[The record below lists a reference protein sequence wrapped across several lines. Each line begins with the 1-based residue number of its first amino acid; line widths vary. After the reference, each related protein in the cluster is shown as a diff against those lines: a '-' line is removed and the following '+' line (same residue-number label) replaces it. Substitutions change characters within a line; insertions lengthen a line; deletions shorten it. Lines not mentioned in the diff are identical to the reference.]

1 MENVLPQRSGNNI
14 FILDGQTDAVLDHVN
29 RRDVLE
35 NKHKQSL
42 KDNLETFQMTVAG
55 SGRYAKHLGKRN
67 ALIIPSEDG
76 ELLEFIILETVKY
89 RRGDL
94 LLIDVFSRASYLSLK
109 TAQVFDPQ
117 RTDPMTAVQHAQQA
131 LAGTEWQIG
140 RVDYA
145 GIRTITFDNPFNTFD
160 YLKRIAREFELELR
174 FYITTNGSQVTGR
187 YVDIVEHVGEWR
199 GRTVEFGTDLQSIRR
214 IEKTENVVTALY
226 GYGPERADGTR
237 LKVFVEDDEARRR
250 WGRHGR
256 HLVDIYEPESADQD
270 MTEER
275 LRQLTRMELGKR
287 INMSV
292 EYQANIIDL
301 ENVPGME
308 NKKIRLGDTIRIK
321 DTKFNPALYLEARI
335 HTQERDIFDR
345 ASKRVELGDFE
356 EFTEEEVR
364 AIWRQLQEQIRQK
377 ISQAELVEYAERK
390 VHRDTTPPEDTEH
403 LWLDTS
409 VEPNVLKRYDET
421 TQEWVKA
428 TPTEADEVGA
438 ETPQG
443 AQQKADNAREEAKQ
457 AVEDGQ
463 VPLPPGALKPGA
475 INVDNNPVQ
484 SDTAGVYVD
493 DRGILIDSGNF
504 RLRDEITQVE
514 SMVRENANMIN
525 DHSFEMVKRTDT
537 SFGDAVFQV
546 DRSNMGNYFWW
557 NIQATDPAYAQIQTT
572 YGTDDAQRAKFGL
585 QAAVLRNVSEAYWYQ
600 YIELNHE
607 RGIEGPYTISCY
619 FSAFEKTTS
628 DTTCDIVVQAYDFD
642 INWLADVGR
651 ATAVVNPSE
660 PYVWRRAYATVR
672 NLPQGTAYIRIRIN
686 TRGGFAL
693 ADGVQLVPFDRPIV
707 YEAEEGLWR
716 TLRSA
721 PGYIAPLLTVDQL
734 NALDR
739 VFLRGA
745 SEIYRD
751 TGGYVR
757 IRSIAG
763 QHNGSIV
770 INSNTQEVLIYQN
783 GSFRH
788 AFLPNGSK
796 NGGSIEIDGKVLGM
810 SPVDSPQVLIEYIE
824 FDVPLKP
831 DGVKVYLEE
840 RYRKAVANFAVFPS
854 NGTVAEKGEDY
865 FIIAGEG
872 TADIRIVGERIEYDG
887 TFWDDM
893 DAYKEEMENAIQIAE
908 TGKKNRTL
916 DRRRKGAG

>member
-1 MENVLPQRSGNNI
+1 MPEETVIHITDHRTDV
-14 FILDGQTDAVLDHVN
+14 ILDTISDFWGDTH
-29 RRDVLE
+29 R
-35 NKHKQSL
+35 KQL
-42 KDNLETFQMTVAG
+42 NNVETFDFTTF
-55 SGRYAKHLGKRN
+55 SDESYSEYLRDRN
-67 ALIIPSEDG
+67 RVVIPGEDG
-76 ELLEFIILETVKY
+76 EFLEFIIEEVIQSSDRTKAIY
-89 RRGDL
+89 AN
-94 LLIDVFSRASYLSLK
+94 ASYLELK
-109 TAQVFDPQ
+109 KQKVIEPQ
-117 RTDPMTAVQHAQQA
+117 TLSGQTTQSAVNFA
-131 LAGTEWQIG
+131 LSGTEWRSGAITFK
-140 RVDYA
+140 
-145 GIRTITFDNPFNTFD
+145 GIRTIHIEQHTNPYNLLKQIASAFD
-160 YLKRIAREFELELR
+160 LELR
-174 FYITTNGSQVTGR
+174 FRVEIDHYRIVGR
-187 YVDIVEHVGEWR
+187 YVDLIEQVGEWR
-199 GRTVEFGTDLQSIRR
+199 GREVVFGTDLLGVERKERTDQI
-214 IEKTENVVTALY
+214 VTALV
-226 GYGPERADGTR
+226 GIGPEREDGTR
-237 LKVFVEDDEARRR
+237 PEVYVEDKEALQR
-250 WGRHGR
+250 WGRNGR
-256 HLVDIYEPESADQD
+256 HLIEVYEPESTDQN
-270 MTEER
+270 MTESR
-275 LRQLTRMELGKR
+275 LRELTENELEKR
-287 INMSV
+287 INAII
-292 EYQANIIDL
+292 EYEIELADV
-301 ENVPGME
+301 ENVPGLE
-308 NKKIRLGDTIRIK
+308 NQQIRFGDTLKIK
-321 DTKFNPALYLEARI
+321 DEKFSPPLYLEARV
-335 HTQERDIFDR
+335 HTQERSVKDKSR
-345 ASKRVELGDFE
+345 KRVVLGDFIE
-356 EFTEEEVR
+356 YTEEDVR
-364 AIWRQLQEQIRQK
+364 AIWRSLQDAIARK
-377 ISQAELVEYAERK
+377 ISLADLYEYAELK
-390 VHRDTTPPEDTEH
+390 IHRDTTPPENTEH

-409 VEPNVLKRYDET
+409 VEPNVLKRYDGT
-421 TQEWVKA
+421 EWVKA

-572 YGTDDAQRAKFGL
+572 YGTDDVQRAKFGL

-628 DTTCDIVVQAYDFD
+628 ATTCEIVAQAYDFD
-642 INWLADVGR
+642 INWLDDVGR
-651 ATAVVNPSE
+651 ATVIVNPSE

-672 NLPQGTAYIRIRIN
+672 NLPQETAYIRIRIN

-716 TLRSA
+716 TLRSS

-734 NALDR
+734 NALIR
-739 VFLRGA
+739 ILLAGG

-751 TGGYVR
+751 SSGYLR
-757 IRSIAG
+757 IRGIAG

-770 INSNTQEVLIYQN
+770 INTNTQEVLIYQN
-783 GSFRH
+783 GAFRH

>member
-1 MENVLPQRSGNNI
+1 MPEETVIHITDHRTDV
-14 FILDGQTDAVLDHVN
+14 ILDTISDFWDDTH
-29 RRDVLE
+29 R
-35 NKHKQSL
+35 KQL
-42 KDNLETFQMTVAG
+42 NNVETFDFTTF
-55 SGRYAKHLGKRN
+55 SDESYSEYLRGRNRVV
-67 ALIIPSEDG
+67 IPGEDG
-76 ELLEFIILETVKY
+76 EFLEFIIEEVIQTSDRTKAIY
-89 RRGDL
+89 AN
-94 LLIDVFSRASYLSLK
+94 ASYLELK
-109 TAQVFDPQ
+109 KQKVIEPQ
-117 RTDPMTAVQHAQQA
+117 TLSGQTTQSAVNFA
-131 LAGTEWQIG
+131 LSGTEWRSGAITFK
-140 RVDYA
+140 
-145 GIRTITFDNPFNTFD
+145 GIRTIHIEQHTNPYNLLKQIASAFD
-160 YLKRIAREFELELR
+160 LELR
-174 FYITTNGSQVTGR
+174 FRVEIDHYRIVGR
-187 YVDIVEHVGEWR
+187 YVDLIEQVGEWR
-199 GRTVEFGTDLQSIRR
+199 GREVVFGTDLLGVERKERTDQI
-214 IEKTENVVTALY
+214 VTALV
-226 GYGPERADGTR
+226 GIGPEREDGTR
-237 LKVFVEDDEARRR
+237 PEVYVEDKEALQR
-250 WGRHGR
+250 WGRNGR
-256 HLVDIYEPESADQD
+256 HLIEVYEPESTDQN
-270 MTEER
+270 MTESR
-275 LRQLTRMELGKR
+275 LRELTENELEKR
-287 INMSV
+287 INAII
-292 EYQANIIDL
+292 EYEIELADV
-301 ENVPGME
+301 ENVPGLE
-308 NKKIRLGDTIRIK
+308 NQQIRFGDTLKIK
-321 DTKFNPALYLEARI
+321 DEKFSPPLYIEARV
-335 HTQERDIFDR
+335 HTQERSVKDKSR
-345 ASKRVELGDFE
+345 KRVVLGDFIE
-356 EFTEEEVR
+356 YTEEDVR

-390 VHRDTTPPEDTEH
+390 VQRDTIPPENTEH

-409 VEPNVLKRYDET
+409 TEPNVLKRYDEVKAD
-421 TQEWVKA
+421 WVKA

-443 AQQKADNAREEAKQ
+443 AQDKADNAREEAKQ

-557 NIQATDPAYAQIQTT
+557 NVQAIDPAYAQIQTT
-572 YGTDDAQRAKFGL
+572 YGTDDMQRAKFGL
-585 QAAVLRNVSEAYWYQ
+585 QAAVLRNVSQAYWYQ
-600 YIELNHE
+600 YVELNSE
-607 RGIEGPYTISCY
+607 RGTEGPYTISCY

-642 INWLADVGR
+642 INWLDDVGR
-651 ATAVVNPSE
+651 ATVVVNPSE
-660 PYVWRRAYATVR
+660 PYVWRRAYATIR
-672 NLPQGTAYIRIRIN
+672 NLPQETAYIRIRIN

-716 TLRSA
+716 TLRSS

-734 NALDR
+734 NALIR
-739 VFLRGA
+739 ILLAGG

-751 TGGYVR
+751 SSGYLR
-757 IRSIAG
+757 IRGIAG

-770 INSNTQEVLIYQN
+770 INTNTQEVLIYQN
-783 GSFRH
+783 GAFRH